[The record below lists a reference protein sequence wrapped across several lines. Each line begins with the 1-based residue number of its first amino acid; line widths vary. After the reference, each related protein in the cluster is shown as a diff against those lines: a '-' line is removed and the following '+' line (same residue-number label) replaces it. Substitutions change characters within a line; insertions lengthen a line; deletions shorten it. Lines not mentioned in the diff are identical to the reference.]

1 MEQTIPHAVG
11 PFSVWPVVMPKN
23 DFQTKPV
30 FHYLYYRQHRDRAKN
45 KNKPESV
52 FRISPSVNLPED
64 RTLFLV
70 NLPVDVT
77 EAVIR
82 RFLLS
87 CGKVTHVYF
96 HTALDYNP
104 LQKVHPALLQPDATN
119 PLLKQIL
126 VKRNDDDSPKYWLVD
141 ARSTSSHPLKG
152 PFYLSGSYAHVVFS
166 TAEELQKALA
176 LGTQAVIRPGHSCWP
191 GDDIVLS
198 RSHSNTLEDVDRSA
212 VPLRGLDRYLA
223 AYAHARPLP
232 DVLQKDADEF
242 MDKFYEIERQRRQAL
257 AELRSAPDEDG
268 FVTVTRRKGRS
279 TVSVAGNISAPVV
292 GFSTAQTLKPKNHQV
307 LDFYSFQ
314 TRQVKRNQLIELR
327 QKFEKDK
334 ERIAQLKVARR
345 FRPY

>member
-1 MEQTIPHAVG
+1 MEQTIPHTVG
-11 PFSVWPVVMPKN
+11 PFSVWPVVMPMSRG
-23 DFQTKPV
+23 QTKPV
-30 FHYLYYRQHRDRAKN
+30 VHYLYYRQHHDRAKS
-45 KNKPESV
+45 KSESV
-52 FRISPSVNLPED
+52 FRITSAVDLPED

-77 EAVIR
+77 ETVIR
-82 RFLLS
+82 RFLLT
-87 CGKVTHVYF
+87 CGKVTNVYF
-96 HTALDYNP
+96 HTALDHNP

-119 PLLKQIL
+119 PLLKQVL

-141 ARSTSSHPLKG
+141 TRSTLSHPLRS
-152 PFYLSGSYAHVVFS
+152 PFYLSGTYAHVVFS
-166 TAEELQKALA
+166 TAQELQNALA
-176 LGTQAVIRPGHSCWP
+176 LGTQAVTQPGRSHWP
-191 GDDIVLS
+191 KDDIKS
-198 RSHSNTLEDVDRSA
+198 SQTHSNTLEDIEHSA
-212 VPLRGLDRYLA
+212 LPLRGLDRYLA

-242 MDKFYEIERQRRQAL
+242 MDKFYDIEKQRRQAL

-292 GFSTAQTLKPKNHQV
+292 GFSDAQTLKPKNHQV

-314 TRQVKRNQLIELR
+314 TRQAKRNQLIELR

-334 ERIAQLKVARR
+334 ERIAELKVARR